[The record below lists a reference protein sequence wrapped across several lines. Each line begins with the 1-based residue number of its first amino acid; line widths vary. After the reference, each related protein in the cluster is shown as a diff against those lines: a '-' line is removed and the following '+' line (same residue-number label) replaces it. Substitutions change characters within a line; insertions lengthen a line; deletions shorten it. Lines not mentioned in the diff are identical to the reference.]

1 MSNTFEMRCNSC
13 DEKMEPRISV
23 TAEIIQG
30 EHLIV
35 ENVDA
40 FECPICGQVE
50 ITDGSFCYKRKPSNI
65 EEWQRI
71 YKSNLYSNRFN

>member
-1 MSNTFEMRCNSC
+1 MSNISEMNCNKC

-50 ITDGSFCYKRKPSNI
+50 ITDGSLCYKRKPSNI

-71 YKSNLYSNRFN
+71 HKGNLYSNRFN